1 MPVSNQKNIKRLF
14 LISDLHFGIKSNN
27 PEWLKIQTDYFYN
40 FFIPFVKENKRE
52 GDACFILGDIF
63 DSRQSLNIL
72 VMNSCIEIF
81 RDLGQ
86 IFSDTGVFVI
96 TGNHDCWTKDSAQV
110 HSLSCISALE
120 NVYVYNSP
128 ETIKTENRN
137 LLLMPWGMNSEEEKE
152 FLESNSSDVLF
163 VHTDIKDARFNGK
176 VTIEHGNNPETY
188 RKHKKVYGGHIH
200 YRQKVSNFITLIG
213 CPYHMTRSDIGN
225 KKGIYLLDLE
235 SFEEQFVENDYSPE
249 YITTNFDSLLELS
262 REHISAI
269 FKNKFVDLK
278 VTRKWLE
285 ELDIPGFVQSL
296 NTQRSIEIV
305 QIEEDELLNFESD
318 FEFDF
323 ENEAS
328 PKFDIISL
336 SKELIKNLEYDEETK
351 NKVENKITLLFDAIK
366 EED

>member
-1 MPVSNQKNIKRLF
+1 MSKSNQKNIKRLF

-27 PEWLKIQTDYFYN
+27 PEWLKIQSDYFYN
-40 FFIPFVKENKRE
+40 FFIPFVKENKKE

-86 IFSDTGVFVI
+86 IFSDTGVYVM

-110 HSLSCISALE
+110 HSLSCIAALE
-120 NVYVYNSP
+120 NVYVYNKP
-128 ETIKTENRN
+128 ELIKTENKN
-137 LLLMPWGMNSEEEKE
+137 LLIMPWGMNSEEEKS
-152 FLESNSSDVLF
+152 FLETNSSDILF
-163 VHTDIKDARFNGK
+163 VHTDIKDARFNAK
-176 VTIEHGNNPETY
+176 VTVEHGNNPETY
-188 RKHKKVYGGHIH
+188 RKHKRVYGGHIH
-200 YRQKVSNFITLIG
+200 YRQKVNNFITLIG
-213 CPYHMTRSDIGN
+213 CPYQMTRSDIGN
-225 KKGIYLLDLE
+225 KKGVYLVDLE
-235 SFEEQFVENDYSPE
+235 TFDEKFIENNYSPE
-249 YITTNFDSLLELS
+249 FITANFDSLLELN

-269 FKNKFVDLK
+269 FANKFVDLK

-285 ELDIPGFVQSL
+285 EIDIPGFVQSF
-296 NTQRSIEIV
+296 NTQRSIEIIEV
-305 QIEEDELLNFESD
+305 EEDELLNLDND

-323 ENEAS
+323 ENEAT
-328 PKFDIISL
+328 PKFDILSL

-351 NKVENKITLLFDAIK
+351 NKVESKITLLFEAIK

>member
-1 MPVSNQKNIKRLF
+1 MPISNQKNIKRLF

-40 FFIPFVKENKRE
+40 FFIPLVKEHKKE

-81 RDLGQ
+81 KDLGQ

-120 NVYVYNSP
+120 NVYVYNKP
-128 ETIKTENRN
+128 EIIKTGDKN
-137 LLLMPWGMNSEEEKE
+137 LLMMPWGMNSEDEKY

-163 VHTDIKDARFNGK
+163 VHTDIKEARFNGK

-188 RKHKKVYGGHIH
+188 RKHKRVYGGHIH

-225 KKGIYLLDLE
+225 KKGVYLLDLE
-235 SFEEQFVENDYSPE
+235 SFDEQFIENNYSPE
-249 YITTNFDSLLELS
+249 YITTNFDSLLELNKD
-262 REHISAI
+262 HISAI
-269 FKNKFVDLK
+269 FQNKFVDLK
-278 VTRKWLE
+278 VSRKWLE

-305 QIEEDELLNFESD
+305 QIEEDELLNFD

-323 ENEAS
+323 ENEAN
-328 PKFDIISL
+328 PKFDILSL

-351 NKVENKITLLFDAIK
+351 NKVESKITLLFDAIK